1 MWAGWE
7 KGGNINCR
15 GMAMR
20 GGKAL
25 LGCQACPEER
35 KKEMHPEACHACPEE
50 RKRCTLRRVMLA
62 HPGRPSSACVWGV
75 WKMCGQS
82 VNVALPWHII
92 HISA

>member
-1 MWAGWE
+1 MLA
-7 KGGNINCR
+7 
-15 GMAMR
+15 
-20 GGKAL
+20 
-25 LGCQACPEER
+25 Q
-35 KKEMHPEACHACPEE
+35 KKE